1 MGSLTRAHTVLTD
14 VDELKMNAARLC
26 HINKAADKKKPT
38 RKKPKLKR
46 RAARINVCVCEMS
59 WGAATVTVDCQRVL

>member
-26 HINKAADKKKPT
+26 HINKVADNKKKAT
-38 RKKPKLKR
+38 RKKPKKPKPNL
-46 RAARINVCVCEMS
+46 RAACLSVCVCVRNELGS
-59 WGAATVTVDCQRVL
+59 SCGDS